1 MIHPS
6 RDMVAHAIE
15 VLRKIDACRQRHT
28 EAVAAFSDLHE
39 DFCWLSP
46 IPTAVESAVVGMLDA
61 ILGEALASY
70 YLYECNRS
78 PRLIIE
84 GGKEWPIA
92 SVDDLAAYISG
103 RGR

>member
-1 MIHPS
+1 MIQPS
-6 RDMVAHAIE
+6 PDMVAHAIE
-15 VLRKIDACRQRHT
+15 VLRKIDGCRQRHT
-28 EAVAAFSDLHE
+28 EAVAALSDLHE

-70 YLYECNRS
+70 YLYECDRS
-78 PRLIIE
+78 PGRIIE
-84 GGKEWPIA
+84 GGNEWPIA
-92 SVDDLAAYISG
+92 SVDDLVAYLSV